1 MLTNRIGAGWVVL
14 DILGGVVPVII
25 DAATGAWYAFDQN
38 HVSAVFEENQDNLF
52 DASLFETES
61 RLPHFR
67 AAVPRAEKYTDDQI
81 VEMFKSKFPKLRSKS
96 DGEIIRMIERRC
108 GGKE

>member
-1 MLTNRIGAGWVVL
+1 MGRARYSRRSH
-14 DILGGVVPVII
+14 PII
-25 DAATGAWYAFDQN
+25 VDAATGAWYAFDQD

-67 AAVPRAEKYTDDQI
+67 AAVPQADKYADDQI
-81 VEMFKSKFPKLRSKS
+81 VRMFKDKFPKLRSKS
-96 DGEIIRMIERRC
+96 DDEIIRMIERKY
-108 GGKE
+108 GG